1 MADVLTVDDLPA
13 SIVASVRQDELQI
26 MVAGANAKALR
37 VAPCLADGTATARA
51 EALLV
56 LFGAIKRWAEAG
68 SGAVQTE
75 QAGPFSQ
82 TIDTRRR
89 TGYNL
94 WPSEIENLQ
103 SLCADGS
110 TGKAFAVDT
119 APTSASAHLPWCA
132 LAFGATYC
140 SCGADLAG
148 DAYPLYE
155 GGLLSG
161 GDAWP

>member
-1 MADVLTVDDLPA
+1 MADVLTVDDLPN
-13 SIVASVRQDELQI
+13 SIVASVREDELAI

-37 VAPCLADGTATARA
+37 VAPCLADAPAAARA

-56 LFGAIKRWAEAG
+56 LFGAVKRWAEAG

-89 TGYNL
+89 SGYNL

-119 APTSASAHLPWCA
+119 APSGASAHMPWCA
-132 LAFGATYC
+132 LAFGAIYC
-140 SCGADLAG
+140 SCGADLTA
-148 DAYPLYE
+148 DTYPLYE
-155 GGLLSG
+155 GGILS